1 MTIKLALL
9 KSGEEVISDIG
20 EMVTDKKTVVGYY
33 FTNPCRAIL
42 TTTEDEDEDE
52 DDDENEGEETPPVS
66 FKLLPW
72 LPLANED
79 TIPVVADWV
88 ISIVEPQPKLKELY
102 TKACENYEK
111 RKLKS
116 SSPSDTGN
124 DSDTSGGSPE

>member
-42 TTTEDEDEDE
+42 TTSEDEGEA
-52 DDDENEGEETPPVS
+52 DDEIEGVETPPVS
-66 FKLLPW
+66 IKLLPW

-102 TKACENYEK
+102 NKACENYEK

>member
-42 TTTEDEDEDE
+42 TTSEDEGEA
-52 DDDENEGEETPPVS
+52 DDEIEGVETPPVS
-66 FKLLPW
+66 IKLLPW

-111 RKLKS
+111 RKSQSASL
-116 SSPSDTGN
+116 SDTGN
-124 DSDTSGGSPE
+124 NSDTSGGSPE

>member
-42 TTTEDEDEDE
+42 TTSEDEDE
-52 DDDENEGEETPPVS
+52 DDDEIEGTETPPIS
-66 FKLLPW
+66 IKLLPW
-72 LPLANED
+72 LPLADED
-79 TIPVVADWV
+79 KIPVVADWV

-102 TKACENYEK
+102 TKASEDYEK
-111 RKLKS
+111 RKSQSTSL
-116 SSPSDTGN
+116 SDTGN

>member
-9 KSGEEVISDIG
+9 KSGEEVISDMD
-20 EMVTDKKTVVGYY
+20 EMITDKQAVVGYY

-42 TTTEDEDEDE
+42 TTPEIDVDEDQQPDKK
-52 DDDENEGEETPPVS
+52 PVS
-66 FKLLPW
+66 IKLIPW
-72 LPLANED
+72 LPLADEEK
-79 TIPVVADWV
+79 IPVVADWV

-111 RKLKS
+111 RKSESTSL
-116 SSPSDTGN
+116 SDTGN

>member
-42 TTTEDEDEDE
+42 TTSEDEDEA
-52 DDDENEGEETPPVS
+52 DDEIEEVETPPVS
-66 FKLLPW
+66 IKLLPW

-102 TKACENYEK
+102 TKASEDYEK
-111 RKLKS
+111 RKSQSTSL
-116 SSPSDTGN
+116 SDSGN

>member
-42 TTTEDEDEDE
+42 TTSEIDEEDDEDEVQAE
-52 DDDENEGEETPPVS
+52 QTPPVS
-66 FKLLPW
+66 IKLIPW

-102 TKACENYEK
+102 NKACENYEK
-111 RKLKS
+111 RKSQSTSL
-116 SSPSDTGN
+116 SDTGN

>member
-9 KSGEEVISDIG
+9 KSGEEVISDID
-20 EMVTDKKTVVGYY
+20 EMMTDKKTVVGYY

-42 TTTEDEDEDE
+42 TTPEIDVEEDQQPDKK
-52 DDDENEGEETPPVS
+52 PVS
-66 FKLLPW
+66 IKLLPW
-72 LPLANED
+72 LPLADED

-102 TKACENYEK
+102 NKACENYEK

-116 SSPSDTGN
+116 YSPSDTGN
-124 DSDTSGGSPE
+124 DSDTSGGSSE

>member
-9 KSGEEVISDIG
+9 KSGEEVISDID
-20 EMVTDKKTVVGYY
+20 EMITDKQAVVGYY

-42 TTTEDEDEDE
+42 TTPEIEVDEEDFRK
-52 DDDENEGEETPPVS
+52 NNQYQLNYYLGC
-66 FKLLPW
+66 LL
-72 LPLANED
+72 LMKIR
-79 TIPVVADWV
+79 IPVVADWV

-111 RKLKS
+111 RKSQS
-116 SSPSDTGN
+116 SSLSDTGN

>member
-42 TTTEDEDEDE
+42 TTSEDEGEA
-52 DDDENEGEETPPVS
+52 DDEIEGVETPPVS
-66 FKLLPW
+66 IKLLPW

-102 TKACENYEK
+102 NKACENYEK
-111 RKLKS
+111 RKSQS
-116 SSPSDTGN
+116 SSLSDTGN

>member
-42 TTTEDEDEDE
+42 TTSEDEGEA
-52 DDDENEGEETPPVS
+52 DDEIEGVETPPVS
-66 FKLLPW
+66 IKLLPW

-102 TKACENYEK
+102 NKACENYEK

-116 SSPSDTGN
+116 SNPSDTGN